1 VAKYG
6 LFHMLDYP
14 IFLGIATYIFLWSV
28 YGERKAVLADAILRS
43 FTAVTLLWGG
53 IEKWAYPEWSFG
65 LLERRPELTFGFS
78 PEFYMISPGFV
89 EFCAAYLLI
98 TGRFASRAS
107 AVVLLVFFLSAIVPF
122 GMIDA
127 VGHSGIIVVL
137 VVLAFGNENVAA
149 HITARQKPQSTAL
162 MHTGIFI
169 SVLLLL
175 MVAYYGIHR
184 MTFGY

>member
-1 VAKYG
+1 
-6 LFHMLDYP
+6 M
-14 IFLGIATYIFLWSV
+14 
-28 YGERKAVLADAILRS
+28 
-43 FTAVTLLWGG
+43 VTG
-53 IEKWAYPEWSFG
+53 
-65 LLERRPELTFGFS
+65 
-78 PEFYMISPGFV
+78 MFV
-89 EFCAAYLLI
+89 
-98 TGRFASRAS
+98 
-107 AVVLLVFFLSAIVPF
+107 AIVRYHLF
-122 GMIDA
+122 NFKVVAAEVFAGLI
-127 VGHSGIIVVL
+127 VGLVL